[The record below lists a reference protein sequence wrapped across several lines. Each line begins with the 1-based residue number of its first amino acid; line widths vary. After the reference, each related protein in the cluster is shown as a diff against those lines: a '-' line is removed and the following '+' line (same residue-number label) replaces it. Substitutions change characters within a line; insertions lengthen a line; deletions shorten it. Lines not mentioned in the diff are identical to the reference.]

1 MIMSREKVWSVRV
14 YEEYEYEKEKQKKE
28 GKEEKDVIQFVAC

>member
-1 MIMSREKVWSVRV
+1 MSREKVWSVRV